1 MKLNTSEILK
11 ILKHR
16 YPLVLLDNVEFIKPM
31 KECLA
36 KKNFSYNEWFFQ
48 AHFPQNPI
56 VPGSLQIEAYTQ
68 AVYITLL
75 TKENKQVNN
84 FTEILLISIDRVRF
98 YKSIRPGDTL
108 IIEVKVDKVSMGIV
122 TASVKGY
129 ISSEMVS
136 ECKIGYKIKDFKNG

>member
-1 MKLNTSEILK
+1 MHLKTSEILK

-16 YPLVLLDNVEFIKPM
+16 YPLVLLDSIQFINPM
-31 KECLA
+31 IESIT

-56 VPGSLQIEAYTQ
+56 VPGSLQIEVYTQ

-75 TKENKQVNN
+75 TKENNQINN
-84 FTEILLISIDRVRF
+84 FIDLLLMSVDRVRF

-108 IIEVKVDKVSMGIV
+108 IIEVKVDKVSMGII
-122 TASVKGY
+122 TANARGY
-129 ISSEMVS
+129 ISDELVS
-136 ECKIGYKIKDFKNG
+136 ECKIGYKMKDLKNG